1 MSTLLQTELAALV
14 FFIFMNK
21 VGSNIIIK
29 TIKKKILKN
38 IFMIFDPFLTL
49 GYVEMIKVF
58 FAPHQRSPL
67 PSPLSPNI

>member
-38 IFMIFDPFLTL
+38 IFVIFDPFLTL
-49 GYVEMIKVF
+49 GYVEDIKVF
-58 FAPHQRSPL
+58 VQ
-67 PSPLSPNI
+67 PSDTVPYY